1 MAAAMAWA
9 VVGLGCAG
17 FAQAAQPGLPAAPGN
32 GRSAAPAAA
41 AARPTGG
48 KVTLTSIVP
57 DGKVHKFEMKNKQ
70 FLIDDQPTL
79 LIAAEMHFG
88 RVLPEDFELRVKQA
102 KAMGINVLSFYLFWN
117 LSEPEEG
124 KFDFTGMN
132 DVRRMFKICQ
142 ENGMWVVLR
151 PGPYCCAEVDYGG
164 IPYWTLKKPGVKIR
178 TMDPT
183 YVEWSKRYIE
193 RVEKE
198 VDDQQVTK
206 GGPLLMV
213 QVENEYAMVAGG
225 NYEYPKALGKI
236 FKEAGFQVPLF
247 VCDPGSF
254 SRGGVNPYGDDL
266 MRGRNGLNGEGA
278 YQQAAAAAG
287 DFPVYSPEVY
297 TAWFSGWGQPIAT
310 RNSSIKA
317 ISDWTNFLLDH
328 DASWCYFLVF
338 GGTNWGY
345 NSGCNEW
352 LPLQTTYDYSAPVD
366 EAGRITPKYRALREI
381 LARRTGR
388 ELPPVPADPA
398 VGTLPTIKL
407 TETEKLL
414 EMVKG
419 MKPTV
424 VAAKPATMEEMGQA
438 FGFALYRKQFPQG
451 IHGKLE
457 LKEPMDYAV
466 TMVNGK
472 TVGKSF
478 VGLGP
483 QSDVIN
489 VDEAGPATL
498 DILVHNLGRIS
509 VIVNAAA
516 EKRAHKGLIGG
527 ATLDGQELT
536 EWESYSLPLTTDKEF
551 KATGSGHGGPTFY
564 HGTFTVEQPVST
576 FLDMRNWGMGVVWV
590 NGHNLGRHWD
600 RGGARALFLSEHF
613 LRPGNNEITVLELH
627 DAPKAAEVASSVKMI
642 EEPAVPFPVRLDRS
656 VLAPPAPQR

>member
-1 MAAAMAWA
+1 
-9 VVGLGCAG
+9 
-17 FAQAAQPGLPAAPGN
+17 
-32 GRSAAPAAA
+32 
-41 AARPTGG
+41 
-48 KVTLTSIVP
+48 
-57 DGKVHKFEMKNKQ
+57 
-70 FLIDDQPTL
+70 
-79 LIAAEMHFG
+79 
-88 RVLPEDFELRVKQA
+88 
-102 KAMGINVLSFYLFWN
+102 
-117 LSEPEEG
+117 
-124 KFDFTGMN
+124 
-132 DVRRMFKICQ
+132 
-142 ENGMWVVLR
+142 
-151 PGPYCCAEVDYGG
+151 
-164 IPYWTLKKPGVKIR
+164 
-178 TMDPT
+178 
-183 YVEWSKRYIE
+183 
-193 RVEKE
+193 
-198 VDDQQVTK
+198 
-206 GGPLLMV
+206 
-213 QVENEYAMVAGG
+213 
-225 NYEYPKALGKI
+225 
-236 FKEAGFQVPLF
+236 
-247 VCDPGSF
+247 
-254 SRGGVNPYGDDL
+254 
-266 MRGRNGLNGEGA
+266 
-278 YQQAAAAAG
+278 
-287 DFPVYSPEVY
+287 
-297 TAWFSGWGQPIAT
+297 
-310 RNSSIKA
+310 
-317 ISDWTNFLLDH
+317 
-328 DASWCYFLVF
+328 
-338 GGTNWGY
+338 
-345 NSGCNEW
+345 
-352 LPLQTTYDYSAPVD
+352 
-366 EAGRITPKYRALREI
+366 
-381 LARRTGR
+381 
-388 ELPPVPADPA
+388 
-398 VGTLPTIKL
+398 
-407 TETEKLL
+407 
-414 EMVKG
+414 MVKG